1 MDIVDIVETVVNMLM
16 IIAMNIL
23 MIVAVNI
30 LMLGRC
36 V

>member
-1 MDIVDIVETVVNMLM
+1 MDIVDIVETVVNLLM

-23 MIVAVNI
+23 MDVAVNI